1 MSSVDKRRRERIRA
15 KKQASLEGGMENQAP
30 APKSVLRQGLDG
42 HVVAAPGRN
51 ARIQRHLQ
59 RPKRQ
64 DVNGEEVVHRQSI
77 GWSMVRDAAL
87 AVRPL
92 SLRRRRAERHRERER
107 REGKIERPEARV
119 RPRGVI
125 WISWRWLSA
134 TISVFLIVIL
144 YVMLS
149 SPIFFVDTIAVGGE
163 RYLSPEQV
171 FEAANIA
178 NKNLFWMDVEDIE
191 RRLEDNSSIADA
203 QVFIGWP
210 PNSVSIFIT
219 ERDPALVWEQGNL
232 RVWVDVNGIIMFQRE
247 ERDDLLRI
255 VYQGDTIPDL
265 DVNSTIDREVIAG
278 ALQLKA
284 KLPSIKV
291 ILYDPIKGL
300 GIREEGNW
308 KAWFGIGTDM
318 ERRLLVYQQI
328 VRSYY
333 PTIQFVEVDVS
344 DADHPT
350 YIDRYPQQ

>member
-1 MSSVDKRRRERIRA
+1 
-15 KKQASLEGGMENQAP
+15 
-30 APKSVLRQGLDG
+30 
-42 HVVAAPGRN
+42 
-51 ARIQRHLQ
+51 
-59 RPKRQ
+59 
-64 DVNGEEVVHRQSI
+64 
-77 GWSMVRDAAL
+77 
-87 AVRPL
+87 
-92 SLRRRRAERHRERER
+92 
-107 REGKIERPEARV
+107 
-119 RPRGVI
+119 
-125 WISWRWLSA
+125 
-134 TISVFLIVIL
+134 
-144 YVMLS
+144 
-149 SPIFFVDTIAVGGE
+149 GE

-344 DADHPT
+344 D
-350 YIDRYPQQ
+350 